1 MMRNKDVIKI
11 KDLVTKSFY
20 RLGVDNKPERLMI
33 LVEDVIKRKIAPDV
47 LETVL
52 DRHAEI
58 SNFLPTLADILKIKR
73 EQLEKAT
80 YYGQPTVKQL
90 DQLDKPKT
98 SREDFEAFFATAKSI
113 VEKAGSTRIG

>member
-1 MMRNKDVIKI
+1 MRNKDVIKI

-20 RLGVDNKPERLMI
+20 RLGVDNKPERLML